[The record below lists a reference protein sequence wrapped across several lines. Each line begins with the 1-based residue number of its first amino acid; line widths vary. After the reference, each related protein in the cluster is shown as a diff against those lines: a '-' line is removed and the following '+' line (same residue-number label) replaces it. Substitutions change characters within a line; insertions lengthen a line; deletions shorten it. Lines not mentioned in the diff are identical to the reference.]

1 MTEWLN
7 WTELWSVA
15 NILLDSK
22 NLKDKIEKKFP
33 PERKEDKDMS
43 KIEKFQNL
51 KTRKNQYLTNRS
63 SRNRTGETEKKKQQ
77 PEYNDYIIWADEHK
91 VLF

>member
-1 MTEWLN
+1 M
-7 WTELWSVA
+7 A

-77 PEYNDYIIWADEHK
+77 PEYKDYII
-91 VLF
+91 